1 MHSMDTDSDLIDK
14 IIQGDKRLY
23 EGIIRKYNQ
32 RLYRIARSFIKDEDE
47 IEDVMQET
55 YIKAYQ
61 HLKQFEGKSQFSTW
75 ITRILIN
82 QANHSLNKE
91 KRVKNHIVT
100 SSEDIPDIKPSSE
113 PTPDQNLMNDE
124 MKKYLEQA
132 IDELPDSLRSV
143 YIMREVEGL
152 SVNET
157 SEALSISI
165 ENVKTRLHRAKST
178 LKDSL
183 FEKAKGE
190 IDLFHFKMDRC
201 DRIALAVML
210 QIDKSN

>member
-1 MHSMDTDSDLIDK
+1 MDTESDLIDK
-14 IIQGDKRLY
+14 IIKGDKRLY

-32 RLYRIARSFIKDEDE
+32 RLYRIARSFIKNEDE

-55 YIKAYQ
+55 YIKAYL

-75 ITRILIN
+75 LTRILIN
-82 QANHSLNKE
+82 QANLSLNKE
-91 KRVKNHIVT
+91 KRVRTHISN
-100 SSEDIPDIKPSSE
+100 SSDNIPDTKSSNE
-113 PTPDQNLMNDE
+113 PGPDQNLMNEE

-132 IDELPDSLRSV
+132 IDELPDTLRSV

-157 SEALSISI
+157 AEALSISI
-165 ENVKTRLHRAKST
+165 ENVKTRLHRAKAS

-183 FEKAKGE
+183 FAKAKGE
-190 IDLFHFKMDRC
+190 IDLFHFKLDRC
-201 DRIALAVML
+201 DRIVLSVML
-210 QIDKSN
+210 QLDKHN

>member
-1 MHSMDTDSDLIDK
+1 MDTESDLIDK
-14 IIQGDKRLY
+14 IIKGDKRLY

-32 RLYRIARSFIKDEDE
+32 RLYRIARSFIKNEDE

-55 YIKAYQ
+55 YIKAYL

-75 ITRILIN
+75 LTRILIN
-82 QANHSLNKE
+82 QANLSLNKE
-91 KRVKNHIVT
+91 KRVRALISN
-100 SSEDIPDIKPSSE
+100 SSDDIPDIKSSNE
-113 PTPDQNLMNDE
+113 PGPDQNLMNGE
-124 MKKYLEQA
+124 VKKYLEQA
-132 IDELPDSLRSV
+132 IDELPDTLRSV

-157 SEALSISI
+157 AEALSLSI
-165 ENVKTRLHRAKST
+165 ENVKTRLHRAKAN

-190 IDLFHFKMDRC
+190 IDLFHFKLQRC
-201 DRIALAVML
+201 DRIVLSVML
-210 QIDKSN
+210 QLDKSN

>member
-1 MHSMDTDSDLIDK
+1 MHSMDTDSELIDK

-32 RLYRIARSFIKDEDE
+32 RLYRIARAFIKNEDE

-91 KRVKNHIVT
+91 KRVKSHIVT

-113 PTPDQNLMNDE
+113 LTPDQNLMNDE

-143 YIMREVEGL
+143 YIMREIEGL

>member
-1 MHSMDTDSDLIDK
+1 MNAESELIER
-14 IIQGDKRLY
+14 IIKGEKQLY

-32 RLYRIARSFIKDEDE
+32 RLYRIARSFIKNEDE
-47 IEDVMQET
+47 VEDVMQET
-55 YIKAYQ
+55 YIKAYL

-75 ITRILIN
+75 LTRILIN
-82 QANHSLNKE
+82 QANQSLNKE
-91 KRVKNHIVT
+91 KRIRNII
-100 SSEDIPDIKPSSE
+100 SDPSDELPDIRFSNE
-113 PTPDQNLMNDE
+113 PAPDQNLMNDE

-132 IDELPDSLRSV
+132 IDELPDALRLV

-157 SEALSISI
+157 SQALSISI
-165 ENVKTRLHRAKST
+165 ENVKTRLHRAKAS

-201 DRIALAVML
+201 DRVVLAVMFQL
-210 QIDKSN
+210 DKTN

>member
-1 MHSMDTDSDLIDK
+1 MNTEADLIER
-14 IIQGDKRLY
+14 IIKGEKQLY

-32 RLYRIARSFIKDEDE
+32 RLYRIARSFIRNEDE

-55 YIKAYQ
+55 YIKAYL

-82 QANHSLNKE
+82 QANQSLNKE
-91 KRVKNHIVT
+91 KRVRNYIAV
-100 SSEDIPDIKPSSE
+100 SSDELPDTKFSNE

-124 MKKYLEQA
+124 MKKYLEHA
-132 IDELPDSLRSV
+132 IDELPETLRSV

-157 SEALSISI
+157 SETLSLSI
-165 ENVKTRLHRAKST
+165 ENVKTRLHRAKAS

-183 FEKAKGE
+183 FEKGE

-201 DRIALAVML
+201 DRVVLAVMF
-210 QIDKSN
+210 QVDKTN

>member
-1 MHSMDTDSDLIDK
+1 MHSMDTDSELIDK

-32 RLYRIARSFIKDEDE
+32 RLYRIARSFIKNEDE

-132 IDELPDSLRSV
+132 IDELPGSLRSV

-165 ENVKTRLHRAKST
+165 ENVKTRLHRAKAT

-201 DRIALAVML
+201 DRIALVVML

>member
-1 MHSMDTDSDLIDK
+1 MDTDSELIDK

-32 RLYRIARSFIKDEDE
+32 RLYRIARSFIKNEDE

-132 IDELPDSLRSV
+132 IDELPETLRSV

-165 ENVKTRLHRAKST
+165 ENVKTRLHRAKSA

-201 DRIALAVML
+201 DRVVLTVML
-210 QIDKSN
+210 QLDKSN

>member
-1 MHSMDTDSDLIDK
+1 MDTESDLIDK
-14 IIQGDKRLY
+14 IIKGDKRLY

-32 RLYRIARSFIKDEDE
+32 RLYRIARSFIKNEDE

-55 YIKAYQ
+55 YIKAYL

-75 ITRILIN
+75 LTRILIN
-82 QANHSLNKE
+82 QANLSLNKE
-91 KRVKNHIVT
+91 KRVRALISN
-100 SSEDIPDIKPSSE
+100 SSDDIPDIKSSNE
-113 PTPDQNLMNDE
+113 PGPDQNLMNGE

-132 IDELPDSLRSV
+132 IDELPDTLRSV

-157 SEALSISI
+157 AEALSLSI
-165 ENVKTRLHRAKST
+165 ENVKTRLHRAKAN

-190 IDLFHFKMDRC
+190 IDLFHFKLQRC
-201 DRIALAVML
+201 DRIVLSVML
-210 QIDKSN
+210 QLDKSN

>member
-1 MHSMDTDSDLIDK
+1 MDTDSELIDK

-32 RLYRIARSFIKDEDE
+32 RLYRIARSFIKNEDE

-91 KRVKNHIVT
+91 KRVQSYIVT

-132 IDELPDSLRSV
+132 IDELPETLRSV

-157 SEALSISI
+157 SEALSISV

-201 DRIALAVML
+201 DRVVLSVML
-210 QIDKSN
+210 QLDISN